1 MGNSP
6 QADKKSVSQVRGGP
20 VIGDLIPLELN
31 PSLMTVQRNP
41 MSKPETASPTSS
53 DFLL

>member
-1 MGNSP
+1 MSAWP
-6 QADKKSVSQVRGGP
+6 QVRGGP
-20 VIGDLIPLELN
+20 VIGDLIPRGTAALELN
-31 PSLMTVQRNP
+31 PSLMTVQMNP